1 MNKNLDNKFV
11 HSFPISNQFLVRF
24 PEYLNIPEWAVISTN
39 RPKEMEQLKI
49 NIAEY
54 YNLSNK
60 KINTLKNV
68 MNNIGHDRKNEK
80 IKIDMLDETG
90 VVLYSIIYNNI
101 SISSY
106 YLNDL
111 KYNSDENAYITLKI
125 NYDSMEYSF

>member
-11 HSFPISNQFLVRF
+11 PSFHRSNQFLVRF
-24 PEYLNIPEWAVISTN
+24 PEYFNIPEWAVISTN

-60 KINTLKNV
+60 KFNTLKNV
-68 MNNIGHDRKNEK
+68 MNNIGIKNEK

-90 VVLYSIIYNNI
+90 MVLYSIIYNNI
-101 SISSY
+101 YISSY
-106 YLNDL
+106 HLNDL
-111 KYNSDENAYITLKI
+111 KYDSDENSYITLKI
-125 NYDSMEYSF
+125 NYDGMEYSF